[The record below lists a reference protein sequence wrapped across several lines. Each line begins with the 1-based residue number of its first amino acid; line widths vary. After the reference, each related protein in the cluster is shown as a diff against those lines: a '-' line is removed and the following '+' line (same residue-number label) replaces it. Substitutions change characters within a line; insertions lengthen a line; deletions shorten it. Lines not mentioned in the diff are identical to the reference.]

1 MRKKSRVI
9 VALVTILALCL
20 VATGCSCS
28 KSNDKSNTTTNDTS
42 NTTITDNST
51 RSTDNTANNLVGS
64 WKHEK
69 ENENDTDNFYTYNAD
84 GTGNFKVITSWQE
97 LNFNFTYKA
106 TNDTITQ
113 TMDGE
118 TWEIKYVINGDEMT
132 TENDGSVIHYTKV
145 K

>member
-1 MRKKSRVI
+1 MRKMSRVI
-9 VALVTILALCL
+9 VALVTILALGFV
-20 VATGCSCS
+20 VAGCSCS
-28 KSNDKSNTTTNDTS
+28 NSNKSNTTNDTS

-69 ENENDTDNFYTYNAD
+69 ENENDTDNFWTYNVD
-84 GTGNFKVITSWQE
+84 GTGKVKFITSSQDYY
-97 LNFNFTYKA
+97 FDFTYQV
-106 TNDTITQ
+106 TNDTITR
-113 TMDGE
+113 TMDGD
-118 TWEIKYVINGDEMT
+118 TWEVKYVINGDNMDI